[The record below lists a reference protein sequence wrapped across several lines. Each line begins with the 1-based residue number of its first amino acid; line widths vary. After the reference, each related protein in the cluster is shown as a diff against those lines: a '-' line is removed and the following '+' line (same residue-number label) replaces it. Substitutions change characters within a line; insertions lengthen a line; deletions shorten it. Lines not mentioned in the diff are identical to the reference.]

1 MGLVPCDRACG
12 DFLAASIIA
21 LATIKV
27 RYAAPVVRRATLGPH
42 CVGILANSW
51 VLRLGLGEGRL
62 PATRPRGGAAL
73 L

>member
-1 MGLVPCDRACG
+1 MGLLPCDRACG

-27 RYAAPVVRRATLGPH
+27 RYAAPVVRRLLSALI
-42 CVGILANSW
+42 CVGILANSR
-51 VLRLGLGEGRL
+51 VLRPGVGEGRL